1 MKTKWSKSEKN
12 SLFEISIDK
21 ELKGYLFLDTQRSKF
36 DTFDYMV
43 IFNKDLSIKKA
54 DILVYEKPTGVKFVA
69 KYF

>member
-1 MKTKWSKSEKN
+1 M
-12 SLFEISIDK
+12 
-21 ELKGYLFLDTQRSKF
+21 LFLDTQRNKF

-54 DILVYEKPTGVKFVA
+54 DILVTEKPTEVKFAA